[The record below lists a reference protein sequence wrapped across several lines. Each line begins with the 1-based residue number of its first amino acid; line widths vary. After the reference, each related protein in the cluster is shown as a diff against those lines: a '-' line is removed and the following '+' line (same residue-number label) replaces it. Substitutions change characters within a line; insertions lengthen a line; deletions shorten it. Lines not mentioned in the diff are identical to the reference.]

1 MTLPKV
7 EVKKILYATDLS
19 ESARYA
25 FAYALSLAKLYG
37 ARITFL
43 HVLPEV
49 SEVMDSHIIGYIS
62 EDRWEEIKAQHS
74 IDAREALIGKKR
86 DSAAAKAVL
95 DQFSE
100 DAKNEQEGSDFLTD
114 EVIVEKGN
122 PVEQILKQAE
132 DKNCDLIVMGTHG
145 QGTLADVMIGS
156 TARRVLRRSK
166 KPVLVVRLPE
176 EK

>member
-7 EVKKILYATDLS
+7 EVKNILYATDLS

-25 FAYALSLAKLYG
+25 FAYALSLAKLYD

-43 HVLPEV
+43 HVLPEAPEFV
-49 SEVMDSHIIGYIS
+49 DSHIIRYIS
-62 EDRWEEIKAQHS
+62 ADRWEEIKAQHFS
-74 IDAREALIGKKR
+74 EAREALIGKKR
-86 DSAAAKAVL
+86 DSGAAKAVL

-100 DAKNEQEGSDFLTD
+100 DAKLGQEGAGLIAD
-114 EVIVEKGN
+114 EIIVEKGN

-132 DKNCDLIVMGTHG
+132 EKNCDLIVMGTHG
-145 QGTLADVMIGS
+145 QGTLADVVMGS

-166 KPVLVVRLPE
+166 KPVLVVRLP
-176 EK
+176 